1 MPLQFVPV
9 TKKDFPTIQSIYAEN
24 PHYVQLEGRSLPLS
38 EHELEEEFFN
48 SDTISLLCLDG
59 EDVLALIDYLPEHPT
74 DHSTWIGLFLMPERL
89 HRQGIGSMIF
99 HLFHEQYLHDCPV
112 IRLAFLTANTSG
124 RRFWE
129 HLGFCFERQG
139 VSSHHQPVEVFIKM
153 KTSDDRMLK

>member
-9 TKKDFPTIQSIYAEN
+9 TKKVFPTIQSIYAEN
-24 PHYVQLEGRSLPLS
+24 PHYVHLEGRSLPLS
-38 EHELEEEFFN
+38 ENELEAEFLN

-74 DHSTWIGLFLMPERL
+74 DYSTWIGLFLMPERL

-99 HLFHEQYLHDCPV
+99 RLFHEQYLHDCPV
-112 IRLAFLTANTSG
+112 IRLAVLPANVSG

-129 HLGFCFERQG
+129 HLGFRFERYG
-139 VSSHHQPVEVFIKM
+139 TSNHNQPVEVFIKM
-153 KTSDDRMLK
+153 KSYDDHMLK